1 MRRARRTAAV
11 LAAVTALVAVAV
23 LAPTGVGVGP
33 RTVSA
38 SSTSGSVGG
47 LKVLGSTGVGLD
59 PGLASVDPVT
69 GEVDVANA
77 GSTNVSVLDGLLTV
91 GNVSISSNGSSP
103 FGLLYNPVDTD
114 TFLTYHAYIVPH
126 QVTILYGPVALGGQR
141 LTSVGGV
148 TASDEPVLGAY
159 DPYTNL
165 VYLTD
170 DGATPGAMVV
180 GPSNETRFATVAFSG
195 DPRDVSVDPTNG
207 WAYVAGLGS
216 NNVTYLSG
224 YRSIGA
230 VTLPTLYNASDAVLH
245 IGSST
250 AYTPYY
256 TSELAFDPAD
266 GEMYVADAGSAQ
278 VSVLSSGLVQ
288 IVSNVSVGQAP
299 YAVAYD
305 PADGDVYVTELNSS
319 AVVVLRG
326 TSVVAT
332 VPVGLDPIEVTYDP
346 GDGDMLVANLNSS
359 NVSVLNG
366 TTDLGAV
373 TVGTGP
379 NEIVYDPSNHDAY
392 VVNYASANVTV
403 LGVTAAAGKGPG
415 APPWIWIGVALLVL
429 LGILAVIVLA
439 SRRRGRKGTA
449 AAAAPP
455 TPGTVAPPALP
466 SSGGTTSPPPPS
478 GG

>member
-23 LAPTGVGVGP
+23 LAPTGVDVGP
-33 RTVSA
+33 RTVWA
-38 SSTSGSVGG
+38 SSTSSSVGG
-47 LKVLGSTGVGLD
+47 LKVLGSAGVGAD
-59 PGLASVDPVT
+59 PGLASVDPIT

-77 GSTNVSVLDGLLTV
+77 GSANVSVLDGAMTV
-91 GNVSISSNGSSP
+91 GTVNVTLNGSGP

-114 TFLTYHAYIVPH
+114 TFLTYHSYLVPH
-126 QVTILYGPVALGGQR
+126 QVTVLYGPVALGGER
-141 LTSVGGV
+141 FTSAGGI
-148 TASDEPVLGAY
+148 TASDEPVLGTY

-165 VYLTD
+165 IYLTD
-170 DGATPGAMVV
+170 DGATQGAIVV
-180 GPSNETRFATVAFSG
+180 GPSNETRFATVPFSG
-195 DPRDVSVDPTNG
+195 GPRDLGVDPTNG
-207 WAYVAGLGS
+207 WAYVVSLGS

-230 VTLPTLYNASDAVLH
+230 VTLPELYNASDAVLH

-256 TSELAFDPAD
+256 TSDLAFDPAD

-288 IVSNVSVGQAP
+288 IVANVSVGQAP
-299 YAVAYD
+299 YSVAYD
-305 PADGDVYVTELNSS
+305 PADGDVYVSELNSS

-332 VPVGLDPIEVTYDP
+332 VPVGLDPIEVTYDA

-373 TVGTGP
+373 PVGSGP
-379 NEIVYDPSNHDAY
+379 NDIVYDASNHETY

-403 LGVTAAAGKGPG
+403 LGLTAREGGG
-415 APPWIWIGVALLVL
+415 SGTLPWIWIGLVL
-429 LGILAVIVLA
+429 VVLLAVFAVILRA
-439 SRRRGRKGTA
+439 TRRRTRSGEAGA
-449 AAAAPP
+449 APPSATSVAPPAPP
-455 TPGTVAPPALP
+455 TPGEPP
-466 SSGGTTSPPPPS
+466 SPPP
-478 GG
+478 G